1 MKFVNINSTEMV
13 NAAAVKDAVADM
25 FNMKRAYN
33 AASYHDS
40 VFDRVVKGL
49 DEELKE
55 LGKSIVIE
63 SENSSLISG
72 SEGVTEVLDID
83 FAGTDR
89 GDIHVTVNYNYYSG
103 SAITVK
109 INEKEVNNF
118 NWKVG
123 YSIIQVVAG
132 YLTGL
137 PMVGVCTK
145 L

>member
-13 NAAAVKDAVADM
+13 NVVVVKDVMADL

-33 AASYHDS
+33 AASYDDS

-49 DEELKE
+49 DGELKE
-55 LGKSIVIE
+55 LSKSVAIE
-63 SENSSLISG
+63 VDSSSLKYG
-72 SEGVTEVLDID
+72 CEGTTDFLDIE
-83 FAGTDR
+83 FVGTDH
-89 GDIHVTVNYNYYSG
+89 GDIRIIADYNYYGG
-103 SAITVK
+103 STLTVK

-132 YLTGL
+132 YLVGL